1 MEVVEVE
8 TNRGKKSIICDGFR
22 YRVDGILKSDVV
34 SWRCSMKDC
43 KARIRTDSSAQTV
56 LMQKNQHSHEPDERK
71 NERHQLRATAKRKA
85 TDDITQ
91 RPSKIIRRALQDQ
104 HEEQLQ
110 PNDLKSVAKAVYR
123 RGRRKTYPP
132 KSQSETHEV
141 LPKMNT
147 QNKFEEFL
155 QLNHP
160 DQGMIVFTCRKN
172 LECLCSVTELFMDG
186 TYKFC
191 PKFFKQLYTIHGFL
205 NGH

>member
-104 HEEQLQ
+104 HEEQTAT
-110 PNDLKSVAKAVYR
+110 K
-123 RGRRKTYPP
+123 
-132 KSQSETHEV
+132 
-141 LPKMNT
+141 
-147 QNKFEEFL
+147 
-155 QLNHP
+155 
-160 DQGMIVFTCRKN
+160 
-172 LECLCSVTELFMDG
+172 
-186 TYKFC
+186 
-191 PKFFKQLYTIHGFL
+191 
-205 NGH
+205 